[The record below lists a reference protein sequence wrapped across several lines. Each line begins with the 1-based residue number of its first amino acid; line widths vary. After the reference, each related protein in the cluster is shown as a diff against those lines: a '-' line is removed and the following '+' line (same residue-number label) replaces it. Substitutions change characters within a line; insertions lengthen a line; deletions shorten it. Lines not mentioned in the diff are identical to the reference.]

1 MRVKLKFQQFFLKV
15 CAVLILLLASGI
27 VRAAAFLSIDRVKQ
41 ELGDEVRKSGGDPTY
56 VIRQYSKQKLHKG
69 NFRTQAE
76 WIRSMRYAESL
87 AASKRGSFYLL
98 FCVETANRLR
108 DHGLFKEGYYFL
120 YKANNRKELFPLQRK
135 VTRFRLH
142 EELGLSY
149 YYFKRFSEAGIQLHQ
164 ARCFASDDYQ
174 LISLYNT
181 IGLINREQGFSDS
194 SRIYFEKALLLAK
207 KTAHKPWIAVIS
219 GNLGDYYW
227 KKGNIEKARTLCE
240 RDYLFSMETGQQG
253 SAFNALSLLL
263 EMDLRQGKIA
273 AAGKKLERLD
283 EMLPMAHSISEFR
296 VYYRARTAFLE
307 ATGDYKGALESYRKV
322 VLYSDT
328 IRQRTD
334 MENIKKTE
342 FQIDFERKQ
351 AEISLLHEKKKKDEV
366 VIYGLIILTVL
377 IVIVFVVF
385 LKMAIKRRRREHEIA
400 VLKQQQI
407 ARELEETER
416 EMRSIL
422 SNLMEKNE
430 LIERLSAEINQF
442 QSATQEIPE
451 EKLKLLDKLQSF
463 TLLTDDDWLD
473 FKRLFERLNPYFFSR
488 LQEHAPDLTNAEI
501 RLVTLIKLN
510 LSNLEMSRA
519 LGISPD
525 SVRKT
530 SLRLR
535 KKLSIELHEELI
547 RFILSL

>member
-1 MRVKLKFQQFFLKV
+1 MLVELRFKQLLLKV
-15 CAVLILLLASGI
+15 CLVLIVLVTSGI
-27 VRAAAFLSIDRVKQ
+27 VRAASFLSVDKVKQ
-41 ELGDEVRKSGGDPTY
+41 ELGDGIRNSDGDPTY
-56 VIRQYSKQKLHKG
+56 VVQQYSKQNLHKG
-69 NFRTQAE
+69 NFKTQAE
-76 WIRSMRYAESL
+76 WIRALRYAESL

-108 DHGLFKEGYYFL
+108 DHGLFKEGFYFL
-120 YKANNRKELFPLQRK
+120 YKANNRTELFPLQRK
-135 VTRFRLH
+135 ATRFRLH

-149 YYFKRFSEAGIQLHQ
+149 YYFKRFSEAGVQLHQ
-164 ARCFASDDYQ
+164 ARCFVSDDYQ
-174 LISLYNT
+174 LIGLYNT
-181 IGLINREQGFSDS
+181 IGLINREQGYSDS

-227 KKGNIEKARTLCE
+227 KKGNIEKARMLCE
-240 RDYLFSMETGQQG
+240 RDYGFSMETGQVG
-253 SAFNALSLLL
+253 SAFNALCLLL
-263 EMDLRQGKIA
+263 EMDLKQGEIT
-273 AAGKKLERLD
+273 AAGKKLQRLD

-307 ATGDYKGALESYRKV
+307 AQGDYEGALESYRKV
-322 VLYSDT
+322 VLYTDT

-351 AEISLLHEKKKKDEV
+351 AEISLLHEKKKNDEML
-366 VIYGLIILTVL
+366 IYGLIGFTVL
-377 IVIVFVVF
+377 VVTVFVVF
-385 LKMAIKRRRREHEIA
+385 LKMLIKRRRREQEIA
-400 VLKQQQI
+400 GLKQQQI
-407 ARELEETER
+407 TRELEDTER

-430 LIERLSAEINQF
+430 LVEQLTAEINQY
-442 QSATQEIPE
+442 QSAATDVSED
-451 EKLKLLDKLQSF
+451 KLKLIDKLQSF

-473 FKRLFERLNPYFFSR
+473 FKKLFERLNPTFFSR
-488 LQEHAPDLTNAEI
+488 LQQHAPDLTNAEI
-501 RLVTLIKLN
+501 RLMTLIKLN

-535 KKLSIELHEELI
+535 KKLSIELHEELV
-547 RFILSL
+547 RFVLSL